1 MQRVELSTGG
11 RGTFVPAGR
20 GQEKGSEALERHY
33 SISPWLLFVI
43 LYFVV
48 GVALVE
54 RHCYPDSRIVQQAQH
69 QYWRRVPVKATR
81 GVIQDTRGI
90 AMVIS
95 EPLPSF
101 ALDPSLLTQED
112 MLTLQRVLSGDAM
125 TRVMDA
131 REAGSH
137 FLWLQRKMTP
147 EAAERLAGLK
157 MRAIRRIDEQDR
169 RYTNRQLMAH
179 VLGFCNIDNR
189 GLAGI
194 EQAWDST
201 LYNPP
206 GYRIV
211 VRNPGKQPAP
221 AAENP
226 MGRPHVTPVVTL
238 TLDSRIQYIVE
249 KHLYKAAK
257 ADGAKWASAI
267 CMDPWTGAI
276 LAMASWPSYDPQNRS
291 SLKPEALSNSA
302 VSRGYEPGSTFKPIY
317 MGIALERGWVRT
329 NEVFSCPARLKVAD
343 GYITEAYPVAMGN
356 TDTAHLLVKSSN
368 VGMAQIGIRAEKT
381 KTYESLRAWGFGQE
395 TDIELPA
402 VAKGI
407 VPYPEQWRGVVPAN
421 IAIGQGLAV
430 TPLQLITAEAAIVN
444 GGRLMSPYIVKEASN
459 SLGEVVYKGTP
470 RVMREV
476 LTPETAAWLRQA
488 MRAVV
493 VEGTGKRAAT
503 KVTKL
508 AGKTGTAQVP
518 EKGKYSRNRYVAS
531 FIGFWPYED
540 PQYLMLIVIGEPSG
554 GRYYGGELA
563 APPFKD
569 IVEEMAELDYYAP
582 AAPSGKESA

>member
-1 MQRVELSTGG
+1 MKARYY
-11 RGTFVPAGR
+11 F
-20 GQEKGSEALERHY
+20 
-33 SISPWLLFVI
+33 ISPWFLFFLLFI
-43 LYFVV
+43 LV
-48 GVALVE
+48 GGVLVE
-54 RHCYPDSRIVQQAQH
+54 RHCYPDPRVVQQAQH

-95 EPLPSF
+95 EPVPSF

-112 MLTLQRVLSGDAM
+112 MLALHRVLSGDVLA
-125 TRVMDA
+125 RVMA
-131 REAGSH
+131 AQEANTR
-137 FLWLQRKMTP
+137 FLWLQRKVPP
-147 EAAERLAGLK
+147 EAAEHFSGLK
-157 MRAIRRIDEQDR
+157 MRALRRIEEQDR
-169 RYTNRQLMAH
+169 RYTNRELMAH

-211 VRNPGKQPAP
+211 VRNPGKQPASSAESP
-221 AAENP
+221 AR
-226 MGRPHVTPVVTL
+226 RPHVTPVVTL

-249 KHLYKAAK
+249 KHLYNAAK
-257 ADGAKWASAI
+257 KNKAKWASAI

-276 LAMASWPSYDPQNRS
+276 LAMASWPSYNPQDRRRLN
-291 SLKPEALSNSA
+291 PEALTNNA
-302 VSRGYEPGSTFKPIY
+302 VSRGYEPGSTFKPVY

-343 GYITEAYPVAMGN
+343 GTITEAYPVAMGN
-356 TDTAHLLVKSSN
+356 IDTAHLLVKSSN
-368 VGMAQIGIRAEKT
+368 VGMAQIGIRAERS
-381 KTYESLRAWGFGQE
+381 KTYESLKAWGFGQE

-459 SLGEVVYKGTP
+459 SLGEIVYRGTP

-493 VEGTGKRAAT
+493 VEGTGRQAAT

-518 EKGKYSRNRYVAS
+518 ERGKYSRSRYVAS

-540 PQYLMLIVIGEPSG
+540 PQYMMLIVIGEPSG

-569 IVEEMAELDYYAP
+569 IVEEMDELDDYAP
-582 AAPSGKESA
+582 AASVGGKMGA